1 MKILAKVFTLL
12 LFVLTSYASE
22 ASHVV
27 GGDIEYECIGPRIW
41 KVRLTIYR
49 DCAGAMLCGSM
60 ACSQSM
66 VARPNTTLNPAGCTA
81 TPNSVPLV
89 LYLIKVEDISKP
101 VKDLCGN
108 SAKNGC
114 TNLGQVTAGPYSPS
128 VEKYIFEGTLNLS
141 TPTLDNSNCKYWDI
155 SWDLCCRNVGIWNLE
170 SSGSQSFGIGATINI
185 FDKSTS
191 LCKNSSPIFK
201 NEPVIVVCA
210 NQEIVY
216 NMGGAD
222 SDGDLLTYEIA
233 PSSQL
238 QGFPVVYTST
248 GGPAIPFPLNPNK
261 PPHSNYPQPN
271 GPFVIIDSTTGYIS
285 FNGVNNT
292 SSFIS
297 GNMNV
302 RVKQWTNDSVGMPV
316 LVGITQRDVQMFLI
330 NCPPNVPPKLTVNN
344 GSLNNNTAFKFEIN
358 AGQQLCFT
366 VTAKDTDVY
375 PAIPRFDTTYI
386 SWDSSLVRPGRL
398 TFGPTYTVGSGQPR
412 PREDQW
418 QFCWQTDS
426 TEGRD
431 LPYTFTVT
439 AIDKACPSV
448 GKVTQVFNILVK
460 STPLFGS
467 TQTALPCGKKVYNL
481 FKNKHNT
488 TINAATIQIANS
500 PNDNNFLNGYRTITT
515 INKNPNAAPGDSLNQ
530 PRLMLADTFTYLA
543 PGKYYTRMYYT
554 TANPYFTAPFVDS
567 IEISNNQTVAF
578 ISANKPTGICEGD
591 SIFLSTSYS
600 QPHYKYQWF
609 LNNNNYSTQSNLW
622 VKAAGTYTLTVVD
635 TILNCTNNSNPIII
649 QVNPKPLANF
659 YSPSLCT
666 KATRAQAFIDI
677 STIQVGNTTR
687 TWQFGGSIDAADT
700 AVAINK
706 SFAFVGPIEV
716 KMVSISNFGCKDS
729 VMRTYYVDPQVYFPS
744 TSPNIS
750 CQKDTTTLAIL
761 VARPYYTSQWYKDN
775 VAIPNATWG
784 AYAATTSGRYTVL
797 STNTM
802 NNCKDTA
809 GIFNLI
815 FYPKP
820 TPIAKLSANNLCVSN
835 RNLLYT
841 DSSSIQSGNYTR
853 LWRFGDGTT
862 STAASGNKLY
872 NSIGSYIVKLIL
884 TSDKNCKD
892 SAVSAV
898 NVNNTPIANV
908 TTNSGTNVCEG
919 KLVQLN
925 STYYPNATYYWYKNN
940 QLINNSDTN
949 NLVVTSSGD
958 YKLVIDNGGV
968 CRDTS
973 NNINIQVNPSP
984 KAGFTINNNIQC
996 LNGNSFWVTDTSFMS
1011 SGSYSRTWLWGN
1023 NTESLQSV
1031 NISFANAGTY
1041 PIKLKVAAA
1050 NGCSDSVTKTV
1061 MVLAQPNIGNVTGPT
1076 TVLDTQLVY
1085 DYNVSQQSNHTYKW
1099 SVTNGTI
1106 TTGQGTNAIKVQW
1119 LSNGTGII
1127 KAIIVNNTG
1136 CTDSATL
1143 IVSVGANAPTITSF
1157 TPQTGTNGTQI
1168 TINGSNLNGAS
1179 AVLFGGVNAKN
1190 FNVVS
1195 PSVITALVDT
1205 GATGNV
1211 SVITTNGT
1219 ALLSGFTYINNTGV
1233 AEYVTQSYSIFP
1245 NPVSSE
1251 IMIESDKTLNNS
1263 RFELMDL
1270 NGKVLINT
1278 TCNTSTNR
1286 LNIDV
1291 KTLSA
1296 AIYLLRI
1303 TSQGQTNTVKIVKQ

>member
-1 MKILAKVFTLL
+1 MKKIFTILSFL
-12 LFVLTSYASE
+12 LFVFSSNLSK

-27 GGDIEYECIGPRIW
+27 GGDIEYECIGPRTW

-49 DCAGAMLCGSM
+49 DCAGAVLCGSM
-60 ACSQSM
+60 ACFQSM
-66 VARPNTTLNPAGCTA
+66 VARPNTALNPTGCAA
-81 TPNSVPLV
+81 TPNSVPFTLQ
-89 LYLIKVEDISKP
+89 LIKVEDISKP

-155 SWDLCCRNVGIWNLE
+155 YWDLCCRNVGIWNLE
-170 SSGSQSFGIGATINI
+170 SSGSQSFGIAATIDI
-185 FDKSTS
+185 FNRSAS
-191 LCKNSSPIFK
+191 SFKNNAPIFK
-201 NEPVIVVCA
+201 NEPIIVVCA

-222 SDGDLLTYEIA
+222 SDGDLLTYEIT
-233 PSSQL
+233 PSSQF
-238 QGFPVVYTST
+238 QGLPVVYTSI
-248 GGPAIPFPLNPNK
+248 GGPTIPFPLNANK

-271 GPFVIIDSTTGYIS
+271 GPYVIIDSTTGYIS

-302 RVKQWTNDSVGMPV
+302 RVKQWTNDSAGMPV

-330 NCPPNVPPKLTVNN
+330 NCPPNVPPKLVVNN
-344 GSLNNNTAFKFEIN
+344 SLSNNTAFKFEVN

-375 PAIPRFDTTYI
+375 PAIQRFDTTYI
-386 SWDSSLVRPGRL
+386 SWDSSLVRPGKL
-398 TFGPTYTVGSGQPR
+398 TFGPAYTVGSGQPR

-448 GKVTQVFNILVK
+448 GKVTQAFNILVK

-467 TQTALPCGKKVYNL
+467 TKTAIPCGKKIYNL
-481 FKNKHNT
+481 YKNKHNT

-500 PNDNNFLNGYRTITT
+500 PNDRNFVNGYRTITT
-515 INKNPNAAPGDSLNQ
+515 INKNPSATPGDTLNQ
-530 PRLMLADTFTYLA
+530 PRLMLADTFASLA
-543 PGKYYTRMYYT
+543 PGKYYIRMYYT
-554 TANPYFTAPFVDS
+554 TVNPDFTTPFVDS
-567 IEISNNQTVAF
+567 VEISNNQTVAF
-578 ISANKPTGICEGD
+578 ISTNKPTGICEGD
-591 SIFLSTSYS
+591 SIFLSTLHN

-622 VKAAGTYTLTVVD
+622 VKTAGTYTLTVTD
-635 TILNCTNNSNPIII
+635 TILNCINNSNPITI

-659 YSPSLCT
+659 YSPSICT
-666 KATRAQAFIDI
+666 RATQAQAFIDI
-677 STIQVGNTTR
+677 STIHVGNTTR
-687 TWQFGGSIDAADT
+687 TWQFGSSIDAADT

-706 SFAFVGPIEV
+706 SFYFVGPVEV
-716 KMVSISNFGCKDS
+716 KMVSTSNFGCKDS
-729 VMRTYYVDPQVYFPS
+729 ITKTYYVDPLIYFASPLPS
-744 TSPNIS
+744 VS
-750 CQKDTTTLAIL
+750 CQKDTTMLSIS
-761 VARPYYTSQWYKDN
+761 VERPYHSHQWFKDN
-775 VAIPNATWG
+775 IAIPNATWSS
-784 AYAATTSGRYTVL
+784 YAATTSGRYTLLV
-797 STNTM
+797 TNTL

-809 GIFNLI
+809 ANYNLT

-820 TPIAKLSANNLCVSN
+820 KPIAKLSSTNLCVSN
-835 RNLLYT
+835 RNLLYS
-841 DSSSIQSGNYTR
+841 DSSSIQSGSYTR

-862 STAASGNKLY
+862 SAAASGNKLY
-872 NSIGSYIVKLIL
+872 SSIGSYIVKLIL

-892 SAVSAV
+892 SVVNMV
-898 NVNNTPIANV
+898 NVNNVPNANI
-908 TTNSGTNVCEG
+908 TSNSGTNVCEG
-919 KLVQLN
+919 KLLQL
-925 STYYPNATYYWYKNN
+925 SSIYYPIAIYYWYRNN

-973 NNINIQVNPSP
+973 NTINIQVNPGP
-984 KAGFTINNNIQC
+984 KAGFTINNNTQC
-996 LNGNSFWVTDTSFMS
+996 LNGNSFLVTDTSSIS
-1011 SGSYSRTWLWGN
+1011 SGSYSRTWFWGN

-1031 NISFANAGTY
+1031 KISFANAGTY
-1041 PIKLKVAAA
+1041 PIKLKLTAA
-1050 NGCSDSVTKTV
+1050 NGCSDSVIKTV
-1061 MVLAQPNIGNVTGPT
+1061 EVLAQTNIGNITGPT
-1076 TVLDTQLVY
+1076 TALGTQQIY
-1085 DYNVSQQSNHTYKW
+1085 DYSVNPQLNHTYNW

-1106 TTGQGTNAIKVQW
+1106 TTGQNTNAIKVQW

-1127 KAIIVNNTG
+1127 KAVITNNNG
-1136 CTDSATL
+1136 CADSAIL
-1143 IVSVGANAPTITSF
+1143 MVSVGVNAPIITSF
-1157 TPQTGTNGTQI
+1157 TPQTGSNGTQI
-1168 TINGSNLNGAS
+1168 TINGSNLNNATD
-1179 AVLFGGVNAKN
+1179 VLFGGVNAKN

-1195 PSVITALVDT
+1195 PSIITAIVDT
-1205 GATGNV
+1205 GATGSV
-1211 SVITTNGT
+1211 SVITPNGT
-1219 ALLSGFTYINNTGV
+1219 ALLNGFTYINNTGI

-1251 IMIESDKTLNNS
+1251 IIIESDKTLNNS
-1263 RFELMDL
+1263 NFELMDVS
-1270 NGKVLINT
+1270 GKVLMNT
-1278 TCNTSTNR
+1278 RCNTATNR
-1286 LNIDV
+1286 FNIDV
-1291 KTLSA
+1291 KTLSSA
-1296 AIYLLRI
+1296 VYLLRI
-1303 TSQGQTNTVKIVKQ
+1303 TSQGQISTAKVIKQ